1 MNLYTRPQL
10 IIRILIAS
18 ALAVFLTLF
27 ISNKANEKKESS
39 SLPESAVQKN
49 AASESVSDEGGL
61 EKVDAFSDEA
71 LALLANENA
80 VVLSVADAARF
91 TQDEMQN
98 INVYEQCAESVV
110 NISTKIAGVNWFLE
124 PIVEDGGTGSGSIID
139 KRGYIVTNVH
149 VIQNATEIYVSLSDG
164 TQYEAQVVGKDAESD
179 LAVIKFTPPAGTV
192 LKTISFGDSSNLKV
206 GQKVI
211 AIGNPFG
218 LERTMTTGIISGLG
232 RPMRN
237 SGNRIIRNMVQTD
250 AAINPGNSGGPLLDT
265 GGKMIGINTMI
276 VSSSGSSAGVGFAI
290 PAQTAVRVVSDLIK
304 YGKVNRGTIQV
315 QIVQLNRAIVQYA
328 NLDIA
333 QGVLVSSVT
342 RGGNAEKA
350 GIRGGTQPARY
361 GASTIYL
368 GGDIITQ
375 INNIKIAS
383 LADYFSALE
392 DKRPGDEVTV
402 TVHRQR
408 QDRTVRVTLSE

>member
-1 MNLYTRPQL
+1 MNLYSRSQL
-10 IIRILIAS
+10 IIRIFLACC
-18 ALAVFLTLF
+18 LTAVFTLF
-27 ISNKANEKKESS
+27 ASDALRKLGIINYSKKSSEENISIDSSEKNNAMQSS
-39 SLPESAVQKN
+39 AFELSENISASQY
-49 AASESVSDEGGL
+49 SVSDN
-61 EKVDAFSDEA
+61 S
-71 LALLANENA
+71 
-80 VVLSVADAARF
+80 RF
-91 TQDEMQN
+91 TQDELQN

-139 KRGYIVTNVH
+139 KRGYVVTNVH

-179 LAVIKFTPPAGTV
+179 LAVIKFTPPNGTV
-192 LKTISFGDSSNLKV
+192 LKTISFGNSTNLKT

-237 SGNRIIRNMVQTD
+237 SGNRIIRNMIQTD
-250 AAINPGNSGGPLLDT
+250 AAINPGNSGGPLLDSN
-265 GGKMIGINTMI
+265 GKMIGINTMI

-290 PAQTAVRVVSDLIK
+290 PASTAVRVVSDLIQ
-304 YGKVNRGTIQV
+304 YGKVNRGIIQV

-342 RGGNAEKA
+342 RGGNADKA

-361 GASTIYL
+361 GMNTIYL

-375 INNIKIAS
+375 IDNIKISS

-392 DKRPGDEVTV
+392 DKRPGDTVTV
-402 TVHRQR
+402 TVHRAR
-408 QDRTVRVTLSE
+408 RDEKLRVILSAQN